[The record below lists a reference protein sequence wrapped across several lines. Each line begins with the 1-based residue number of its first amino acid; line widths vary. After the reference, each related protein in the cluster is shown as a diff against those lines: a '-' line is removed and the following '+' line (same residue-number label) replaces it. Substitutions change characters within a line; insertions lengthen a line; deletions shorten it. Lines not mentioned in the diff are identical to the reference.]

1 MVVGHHIAVLR
12 DDDARTA
19 GPALLVTGFTAV
31 AASRLLLRKTEEF
44 EERIVT
50 ELSAPGHLDLL
61 DRLDIDH
68 GFHGVLR
75 RVGQVGILSRL
86 VGGELRTEGGRTLHL
101 ALDVFHPGTAVGDRP
116 SRNAAGHGRS
126 GKNSQKQK
134 CLFHSRMLV

>member
-75 RVGQVGILSRL
+75 RVGQVGILLGLIR
-86 VGGELRTEGGRTLHL
+86 GEMS
-101 ALDVFHPGTAVGDRP
+101 
-116 SRNAAGHGRS
+116 SRNRFVCDLAVDIG
-126 GKNSQKQK
+126 
-134 CLFHSRMLV
+134 

>member
-1 MVVGHHIAVLR
+1 MVVGHHIAVFR

-19 GPALLVTGFTAV
+19 GPALLVTGFTPV

-50 ELSAPGHLDLL
+50 ELSALGHLDLL
-61 DRLDIDH
+61 DRLDINY

-75 RVGQVGILSRL
+75 RVSQVGILSRL

-116 SRNAAGHGRS
+116 GRNAAGHGRS
-126 GKNSQKQK
+126 GENSQKQK